1 MVYQSTK
8 ALQMMARGKGKTI
21 PIKLLSTA
29 GTGFFYTTRKN
40 VSNTQRKLA
49 FVKFD
54 PIVRQRVLFKEH
66 KIK

>member
-1 MVYQSTK
+1 MHATPL
-8 ALQMMARGKGKTI
+8 LQMARGKGKTI

-40 VSNTQRKLA
+40 VTNTQHKLNLI
-49 FVKFD
+49 KFD